1 MYFISMNLNGDIV
14 SAFDFGTKKFVE
26 INLNEYATP
35 GYQPTFTSL
44 TDNNKTPIGA
54 IRIGD
59 RLLSTGVY
67 TQGRYCI
74 SQVSGDDT
82 YSVSSPA
89 CTDPTLTDT
98 LKSAFY
104 ASNTLAVKP
113 TLERL
118 ACANMQTGCLDI
130 CKINGNELTRV
141 NEVHLTPAKVK
152 FNRHRPKGRGLVHP
166 VSYSKY
172 NIFGFCDL
180 AVSDDYIDALYSG
193 RTLKQHNLDVDKGKT
208 ILVFDWNGSHVR
220 TYHLENACSSI
231 SYSAEENTIYALSQ
245 ENNHSEIIT
254 LHL

>member
-1 MYFISMNLNGDIV
+1 MKEELIVLLSKKKKYSSYLEEITPEVENIV
-14 SAFDFGTKKFVE
+14 SRDFHA
-26 INLNEYATP
+26 N
-35 GYQPTFTSL
+35 QPS
-44 TDNNKTPIGA
+44 
-54 IRIGD
+54 
-59 RLLSTGVY
+59 
-67 TQGRYCI
+67 
-74 SQVSGDDT
+74 
-82 YSVSSPA
+82 
-89 CTDPTLTDT
+89 
-98 LKSAFY
+98 
-104 ASNTLAVKP
+104 LAVKP

-130 CKINGNELTRV
+130 CEINGNELTRV

-166 VSYSKY
+166 VNYSKY
-172 NIFGFCDL
+172 HIFGFCDL
-180 AVSDDYIDALYSG
+180 AVSDDYIYALYSG

-220 TYHLENACSSI
+220 TYRLENACSSI

>member
-1 MYFISMNLNGDIV
+1 MRLRV
-14 SAFDFGTKKFVE
+14 
-26 INLNEYATP
+26 
-35 GYQPTFTSL
+35 TSL
-44 TDNNKTPIGA
+44 RSLPSPTTTRPLSEPSGSVTACCRPEFIPKAVIASVKYPETTP
-54 IRIGD
+54 
-59 RLLSTGVY
+59 
-67 TQGRYCI
+67 
-74 SQVSGDDT
+74 
-82 YSVSSPA
+82 SVSYPA
-89 CTDPTLTDT
+89 CADPTLTDT

-130 CKINGNELTRV
+130 CEINGNELIRV

-166 VSYSKY
+166 VNYSKY
-172 NIFGFCDL
+172 HIFGFCDL
-180 AVSDDYIDALYSG
+180 AVSDDYIYALYSG

-220 TYHLENACSSI
+220 TYRLENACSSI

>member
-1 MYFISMNLNGDIV
+1 MRLRV
-14 SAFDFGTKKFVE
+14 
-26 INLNEYATP
+26 
-35 GYQPTFTSL
+35 TSL
-44 TDNNKTPIGA
+44 RSLPSPTTTRP
-54 IRIGD
+54 
-59 RLLSTGVY
+59 LSEPSTGVY

-82 YSVSSPA
+82 YSVSYPA
-89 CTDPTLTDT
+89 CADPTLTDT

-130 CKINGNELTRV
+130 CEINGNELTRV

-166 VSYSKY
+166 VNYSKY
-172 NIFGFCDL
+172 HIFGFCDL
-180 AVSDDYIDALYSG
+180 AVSDDYIYALYSG

-208 ILVFDWNGSHVR
+208 ILVFDWNGSHVTAWKMLVLR
-220 TYHLENACSSI
+220 
-231 SYSAEENTIYALSQ
+231 SAIVPKKIPFMPYLRKTIIPRL
-245 ENNHSEIIT
+245 
-254 LHL
+254 